1 MNQYR
6 CSHQED
12 LNIFDECIKNLG
24 NKYGVTLEIGVHEG
38 GGSKRIIDAYRTHHM
53 GALHYHIGVDPFG
66 SAPYTH
72 TDRDF
77 SENKVDYR
85 YGDEKRWYLQKA
97 IVDNQDK
104 NFIFLQLESSEYFK
118 RFHDGYPLFVKGKK
132 YKLAKYDLVHLD
144 GLHAIKWVFEEIS
157 FFDDRMDKGS
167 FIVFD
172 DIDKIDMKAVDIY
185 MTHLK
190 WKLFKAGNKKSAY
203 VKC

>member
-38 GGSKRIIDAYRTHHM
+38 GASKRIIDAYRTHYM

-85 YGDEKRWYLQKA
+85 YGDEKRWY
-97 IVDNQDK
+97 
-104 NFIFLQLESSEYFK
+104 
-118 RFHDGYPLFVKGKK
+118 DGYPLFVKGKK

-144 GLHAIKWVFEEIS
+144 GLHAIKWVFEEIA

-172 DIDKIDMKAVDIY
+172 DIDKIDMKTVHAY
-185 MTHLK
+185 MNHLK
-190 WKLFKAGNKKSAY
+190 WKLYRSGTKKSAY

>member
-38 GGSKRIIDAYRTHHM
+38 GASKRIIDAYRTHYM

-85 YGDEKRWYLQKA
+85 YGDEKR
-97 IVDNQDK
+97 
-104 NFIFLQLESSEYFK
+104 
-118 RFHDGYPLFVKGKK
+118 
-132 YKLAKYDLVHLD
+132 
-144 GLHAIKWVFEEIS
+144 EIA

-172 DIDKIDMKAVDIY
+172 DIDKIDMKTVHAY
-185 MTHLK
+185 MNHLK
-190 WKLFKAGNKKSAY
+190 WKLYRSGTKKSAY